1 MPKKKSSKK
10 SGGRPSGRP
19 GGVSAPKMKRG
30 MPPHR
35 VAEDQQLA
43 AALERQ
49 DTAAVAFALRN
60 DYCIVP
66 LLPGSGP
73 EQIRVFRAEDAEKFM
88 LLLFSSPERYV
99 DMVPQEPAHRFLA
112 YDGSTLRDFLEQNVD
127 NLEAVVFD
135 VAGPHSMQADP
146 REVLAALQL
155 EAE

>member
-19 GGVSAPKMKRG
+19 GGVSAPKMTRG

-35 VAEDQQLA
+35 VPEDQQLA

-49 DTAAVAFALRN
+49 DTAGVAFALRN

-73 EQIRVFRAEDAEKFM
+73 EQIRVFRAEGAEKFM
-88 LLLFSSPERYV
+88 LLLFSGPERYV

-112 YDGSTLRDFLEQNVD
+112 YDGPTLRDFLEQNVD

>member
-10 SGGRPSGRP
+10 PPSGGAR
-19 GGVSAPKMKRG
+19 KMTRG

-35 VAEDQQLA
+35 VADDRQLA

-73 EQIRVFRAEDAEKFM
+73 DQVRVFRAEGAERYM
-88 LLLFSSPERYV
+88 LLLFSSPERYAA
-99 DMVPQEPAHRFLA
+99 MVPQEPAHRFLA
-112 YDGSTLRDFLEQNVD
+112 YDGRTLRDFIAQNVD
-127 NLEAVVFD
+127 TLEAVVFD

-146 REVLAALQL
+146 RDILDALQL
-155 EAE
+155 EG